1 MRIRR
6 GGVTCGLGFL
16 IKRVSK
22 INTYVESGKFK
33 REIQDLQDGYLVG
46 GGFSTFHAFK
56 NFCNQS
62 QKTSG
67 RLLHQS
73 YPKVL
78 LFNIKL

>member
-33 REIQDLQDGYLVG
+33 MEIQDLQDGYLVG
-46 GGFSTFHAFK
+46 GGS
-56 NFCNQS
+56 
-62 QKTSG
+62 
-67 RLLHQS
+67 
-73 YPKVL
+73 L
-78 LFNIKL
+78 LFMHLKIFAIKAKKHQEDCYINLIQKYCFLI